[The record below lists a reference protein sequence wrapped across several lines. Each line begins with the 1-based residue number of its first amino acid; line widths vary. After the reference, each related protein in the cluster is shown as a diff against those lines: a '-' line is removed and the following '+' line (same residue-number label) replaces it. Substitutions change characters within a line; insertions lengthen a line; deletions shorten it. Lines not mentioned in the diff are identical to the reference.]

1 MRQPSANDGTT
12 HLGFI
17 AQELD
22 EAVGDKN
29 DYIHIVDK
37 FNPDQLCAS
46 YSRLIPIMVKAIQE
60 LSVKVTAL
68 EAG

>member
-1 MRQPSANDGTT
+1 MSKK
-12 HLGFI
+12 I
-17 AQELD
+17 
-22 EAVGDKN
+22 GDKN

-60 LSVKVTAL
+60 LSVKVPAL